1 MFFFLCSF
9 LADYQMV
16 LDAQIRVTVTKDGPD
31 NTTITSEEILA
42 PSRHRITLPL
52 NGLNILFNDCTVSFN
67 HHLKLDSDRSVLRFF
82 FHLFSSFP
90 PPLLSLASL
99 CSLSLEKRMTQH
111 TGSPPPQRVCG
122 QKVVKEG
129 DPNVG
134 EWGKD

>member
-1 MFFFLCSF
+1 
-9 LADYQMV
+9 MV

-67 HHLKLDSDRSVLRFF
+67 HHLKLDSDRSVLRF
-82 FHLFSSFP
+82 SFISP
-90 PPLLSLASL
+90 PHPLLSLAFL
-99 CSLSLEKRMTQH
+99 FSLSLGKRMTKH
-111 TGSPPPQRVCG
+111 TGSPHSQRVCG

-134 EWGKD
+134 GVGERLSYVA

>member
-1 MFFFLCSF
+1 MFFLFLCSF

-67 HHLKLDSDRSVLRFF
+67 HHLKLDSDRSVLRF
-82 FHLFSSFP
+82 SFISP
-90 PPLLSLASL
+90 PHPLLSLAFL
-99 CSLSLEKRMTQH
+99 FSLSLGKRMTKH
-111 TGSPPPQRVCG
+111 TGFLPPQRVCG

-134 EWGKD
+134 E

>member
-82 FHLFSSFP
+82 FHLSSF
-90 PPLLSLASL
+90 PLLSLASL
-99 CSLSLEKRMTQH
+99 FSLSL
-111 TGSPPPQRVCG
+111 
-122 QKVVKEG
+122 
-129 DPNVG
+129 G
-134 EWGKD
+134 ERE

>member
-67 HHLKLDSDRSVLRFF
+67 HHLKLDSDRSVLRF
-82 FHLFSSFP
+82 SFISP
-90 PPLLSLASL
+90 PYPLLSLAFL
-99 CSLSLEKRMTQH
+99 FSLSLGKRMTKH
-111 TGSPPPQRVCG
+111 TGSPPPPKSLWAKGGKRRG
-122 QKVVKEG
+122 PKRG
-129 DPNVG
+129 GVG
-134 EWGKD
+134 EK